1 MNGNR
6 SCSHFNHMCDNV
18 RRVCTL
24 CQALASRVS
33 TKYRKEEFVGRGSF
47 GEAWRV
53 THLSNGAEYIMKS
66 LHIRGISEADMK
78 RGRNEIKAL
87 KKCNNENIVKYFE
100 DSFEDKQ
107 LLIVM
112 EFCGEGDLAKAIE
125 EQKTYGELF
134 PAAEVYIWC
143 KQLVAGLQYLK
154 SQRIVHRDLKP
165 ANIFLASG
173 RSVKIG
179 DFGLAKCMDTS
190 SEMALT
196 KCGSVSYTAPE
207 ILNGMCDVFYD
218 RCV

>member
-1 MNGNR
+1 MNGNH
-6 SCSHFNHMCDNV
+6 SCSHFNHVCDNV
-18 RRVCTL
+18 RRVCGL
-24 CQALASRVS
+24 CQASASRVS

-53 THLSNGAEYIMKS
+53 THFSNGAEYIMKS

-107 LLIVM
+107 FLIVM
-112 EFCGEGDLAKAIE
+112 EFCGDGDLAKAIE
-125 EQKTYGELF
+125 EQKTHGELF
-134 PAAEVYIWC
+134 PATVVYIWC

-165 ANIFLASG
+165 ANIFLAFG

-207 ILNGMCDVFYD
+207 ILNGMYVFY
-218 RCV
+218 V